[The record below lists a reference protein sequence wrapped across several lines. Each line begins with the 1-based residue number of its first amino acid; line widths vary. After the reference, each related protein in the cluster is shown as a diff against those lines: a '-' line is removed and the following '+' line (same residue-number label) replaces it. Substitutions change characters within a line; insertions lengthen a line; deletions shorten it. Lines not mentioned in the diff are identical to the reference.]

1 MGVGDT
7 LSFFVCLFVCL
18 FIPLHC
24 ILNSDIFKKKE
35 DSTNSGNAFQNSFQP
50 DWQIDVVFGFLFCFV
65 LFLFFFNR
73 AIMARTQIW
82 VHRWRAQDKDFG
94 AVS

>member
-50 DWQIDVVFGFLFCFV
+50 DWQIDVVFCFLFFVLFCFV
-65 LFLFFFNR
+65 VVVVFF
-73 AIMARTQIW
+73 
-82 VHRWRAQDKDFG
+82 
-94 AVS
+94 